1 VANFFSADRSET
13 AVAFRRRLHLNSLA
27 VGRRCAF
34 QCPRARVHSLHAMA
48 PPRPTVTVRCAQR
61 RSARPPACDPR
72 PIERDP
78 GRLGTRRCR
87 AAWGRF
93 RSLSPSLPPPD
104 SSYGRR
110 LPASP
115 ALPRVHQQQ
124 HTCRTSA
131 RRPGHRLVATVRED
145 RMHCTTRAP
154 YDLRVYP
161 TRPGREARVAIC
173 DFFFWRLQ
181 LAGDLPLPAGGR
193 GRSLSLAAGT
203 YVQGACM
210 HLGGLATRVS
220 APSRANVRSSTPA
233 RRAGNFE
240 EARGMIIS
248 FSFSERKTKGT
259 RITPC
264 DLARSRSLLVLG

>member
-1 VANFFSADRSET
+1 MANFFSADRSET

-173 DFFFWRLQ
+173 DFFFLRLQ
-181 LAGDLPLPAGGR
+181 LAGDLPLPAGG
-193 GRSLSLAAGT
+193 AG
-203 YVQGACM
+203 
-210 HLGGLATRVS
+210 
-220 APSRANVRSSTPA
+220 
-233 RRAGNFE
+233 
-240 EARGMIIS
+240 
-248 FSFSERKTKGT
+248 
-259 RITPC
+259 
-264 DLARSRSLLVLG
+264 DRSRSLQERTYKVRACTLAAWPRV

>member
-1 VANFFSADRSET
+1 MPWPPHAPRSRSVVPSAAARARPHVTRGQSSAT
-13 AVAFRRRLHLNSLA
+13 PAGWARGAVGPHGDDSARYRRRCHLQTPVMDAACPPLPPCREFISSSTHA
-27 VGRRCAF
+27 VR
-34 QCPRARVHSLHAMA
+34 PRAG
-48 PPRPTVTVRCAQR
+48 Q
-61 RSARPPACDPR
+61 
-72 PIERDP
+72 
-78 GRLGTRRCR
+78 
-87 AAWGRF
+87 
-93 RSLSPSLPPPD
+93 
-104 SSYGRR
+104 
-110 LPASP
+110 
-115 ALPRVHQQQ
+115 
-124 HTCRTSA
+124 
-131 RRPGHRLVATVRED
+131 ATVSSPRFV
-145 RMHCTTRAP
+145 RTGCIAPRAP
-154 YDLRVYP
+154 RTTCACIRHDRDERHVWLFV
-161 TRPGREARVAIC
+161 I
-173 DFFFWRLQ
+173 FFFWRLQ